1 MEVVML
7 KRCGRA
13 LVSGV
18 LSSAIVVTAGRS
30 EAAAQ
35 SSPEVVPK
43 SQGIEFGATSGLFV
57 MFPTF
62 GVRMTGVFS
71 STLAVEGAAELVPWT
86 LDERRATYQLF
97 QGQVRHTFSCGHRWT
112 WHATYGGTLFTT
124 YTYSPASTSRLPD
137 GSIRAFPEERSFRM
151 ESVLIHAGIGG
162 ERRLSSG
169 VSFRWD
175 VQALQSVDG
184 LHYPLPRGAIG
195 VTWR

>member
-13 LVSGV
+13 LVSTV

-35 SSPEVVPK
+35 SSPEVGPK
-43 SQGIEFGATSGLFV
+43 SQGIEFGATSGMFV
-57 MFPTF
+57 MFPSF
-62 GVRMTGVFS
+62 GVRVTGVFS
-71 STLAVEGAAELVPWT
+71 SALAVEGAAELVPWT

-97 QGQVRHTFSCGHRWT
+97 QGQLRHTFSRGQRWT
-112 WHATYGGTLFTT
+112 WHGTYGGTLFTT

-137 GSIRAFPEERSFRM
+137 GSIRAFPEARSFQM
-151 ESVLIHAGIGG
+151 DSVLIHAGIGG

-175 VQALQSVDG
+175 VQALQSVAG
-184 LHYPLPRGAIG
+184 PHYPLPRGAIG